1 MRIKTICPF
10 CAVGCGIIWDGKQ
23 IKGDPEHPVSK
34 GELCIKGLKVRELL
48 LRKDRITS
56 PLLKTESGFKKITWK
71 EAIEIFCERMKEIS
85 TYGEIAT
92 FASSKCTNEENYL
105 VQKIHRIAFQNNNI
119 DNCARLCHSPSITA
133 LNEEFGVSAMMNS
146 FEDFKHSDII
156 LIMGAN
162 PKNSHPVGFHR
173 ILESKARKITVDVY
187 PSETAKITEFIRI
200 RPNTDHLF
208 IAGMIKHVFEEGL
221 VYEKSKDIFGFEL
234 LEYSIN
240 QLSWRLIERKCGVKK
255 DTIKEIADI
264 FAKGKGT
271 IIYGMGITQKLN
283 GVKTILYMGNLCL
296 ITDNVEY
303 PGTGINPLR
312 GHSNVQG
319 CCDMGCLPNFYPGYS
334 RDVDFFETFWK
345 RDLPHDDGL
354 TETEVINEIPYSVKG
369 LWIIGENTVR
379 SHPNSK
385 RVAKK
390 LSKLDFLV
398 VQDIFITETA
408 ELADLIIPGCSS
420 LEKTGTLTNTE
431 RRVQIINKI
440 FSIGVP
446 EEWTIIKKIGK
457 KLGVPIN
464 YLSVKAVFNEIRTV
478 VTQYRDLNI
487 ETLRKHPKQ
496 WGGRS
501 HLFLKKNP
509 VIYPVVPEIPKKQKD
524 EFILISVRSLSHFNT
539 DVLTKPMPRDNTAV
553 MSKEDMMQLNIK
565 EGQEITIYNK
575 HGSIKAIVTSGG
587 SPGIIII
594 KSHFEANEL
603 TGDNYDLS
611 SHIPAYKYT
620 KVRVKI

>member
-1 MRIKTICPF
+1 MRVKTICPF
-10 CAVGCGIIWDGKQ
+10 CAVGCGLIWDGKK

-34 GELCIKGLKVRELL
+34 GKLCVKGLKARELL

-56 PLLKTESGFKKITWK
+56 PLLKTESGFRKISWK
-71 EAIEIFCERMKEIS
+71 EAIEIFCKRMKEIN

-146 FEDFKHSDII
+146 FEDLKHSDII

-162 PKNSHPVGFHR
+162 PATSHPVGFQR

-187 PSETAKITEFIRI
+187 RSETAKMTEFVRI
-200 RPNTDHLF
+200 HPNTDHLF

-221 VYEKSKDIFGFEL
+221 VYEKSRDVFGFEL
-234 LEYSIN
+234 LERSVKQI
-240 QLSWRLIERKCGVKK
+240 SWKLIERKCGVEKAC
-255 DTIKEIADI
+255 IKEIADQ
-264 FAKGKGT
+264 FAKGKGA
-271 IIYGMGITQKLN
+271 IIYGMGITQKPN
-283 GVKTILYMGNLCL
+283 GVKTILYMGDLCL

-334 RDVDFFETFWK
+334 KDVEFFEEFWK
-345 RDLPHDDGL
+345 TDLPHEEGL
-354 TETEVINEIPYSVKG
+354 TETEVINEIPYSIKA

-379 SHPNSK
+379 SHPDSNK
-385 RVAKK
+385 TKKK
-390 LSKLDFLV
+390 LGKLDFLV
-398 VQDIFITETA
+398 VQDIFMTPTA
-408 ELADLIIPGCSS
+408 ELADLVIPGCSP
-420 LEKTGTLTNTE
+420 LEKTGTITNTE
-431 RRVQIINKI
+431 RRVQVINKI
-440 FSIGVP
+440 FDIGVP
-446 EEWTIIKKIGK
+446 EEWIIIKKLGK
-457 KLGVPIN
+457 KLGCLEN
-464 YLSVKAVFNEIRTV
+464 YPSVKTVFNEIRTV

-487 ETLRKHPKQ
+487 DSLKKHPKQ

-509 VIYPVVPEIPKKQKD
+509 VIYPIVPELPRKRRD
-524 EFILISVRSLSHFNT
+524 EFVLISVRSLTHFNT
-539 DVLTKPMPRDNTAV
+539 DILTKPMPEDNIAL
-553 MSKEDMMQLNIK
+553 MSEEDMNKLNIK
-565 EGQEITIYNK
+565 EGQKITIYNK
-575 HGSIKAIVTSGG
+575 HGSIEVKVKSGG
-587 SPGIIII
+587 SPGIIIT
-594 KSHFEANEL
+594 KSHYGINTL
-603 TGDNYDLS
+603 TGGAYDPSAL
-611 SHIPAYKYT
+611 IPAYKYT
-620 KVRVKI
+620 KVKIKI